1 MISIR
6 INKINISM
14 RFTPNIVT
22 KLLILVTVVLTSCT
36 NNSDLIKSV
45 DFKNKNL
52 EYMGRIGKTDSTS
65 ELYWSGSSIKIEFQ
79 GTEISATLQD
89 EKGNNYYNIIIDN
102 DSIYTLHTNSNKTTY
117 QLVDDLEEGKHT
129 VQIFK
134 RTEWNKGKTSFY
146 GFSFKEKSKVY
157 PIAKKKIAI
166 EFYGD
171 SITSGYA
178 VDDNSG
184 GDSPDSIYTNS
195 YNSYASV
202 TARYF
207 DADYTCISRGG
218 IGIMVSWYPLI
229 MPEMY
234 DRIDPNDVTGKW
246 DFTQSNPDIVIIN
259 LFQNDSWLVNKPD
272 HASFKSKF
280 GKEKPSDEFIVKSYS
295 DFVKT
300 IRNKYPNASI
310 ICMLGNMDITDE
322 KSVWPGYVTKAVSEL
337 KDNNITTLFVPYKNT
352 PGHPKVEEQQLI
364 ANSLISLIEK
374 RFN

>member
-1 MISIR
+1 
-6 INKINISM
+6 M
-14 RFTPNIVT
+14 RFILNIVPN
-22 KLLILVTVVLTSCT
+22 LIIFVAVVFTSCT
-36 NNSDLIKSV
+36 NDNDLIKNV

-65 ELYWSGSSIKIEFQ
+65 ELYWSGSSIKIEFL

-89 EKGNNYYNIIIDN
+89 ENGDNYFNIIIDN
-102 DSIYTLHTNSNKTTY
+102 DSIYTLHTNSDKTSY
-117 QLVDDLEEGKHT
+117 QLVDNLEDGKHT

-157 PIAKKKIAI
+157 PIAKKNIAI

-178 VDDNSG
+178 VEDNTG
-184 GDSPDSIYTNS
+184 GDSPDSVYTNS

-207 DADYTCISRGG
+207 NADYTCISRGG

-229 MPEMY
+229 MPELY
-234 DRIDPNDVTGKW
+234 DRLDPNDATSKW

-272 HASFKSKF
+272 NAQFKSKF
-280 GKEKPSDEFIVKSYS
+280 GEEKPNEEFIVNSYS
-295 DFVKT
+295 NFVKT

-310 ICMLGNMDITDE
+310 ICMLGNMDITSDE
-322 KSVWPGYVTKAVSEL
+322 SPWPGYVKKAVSSL
-337 KDNNITTLFVPYKNT
+337 KDNNISTLFVPYKNT

-374 RFN
+374 KVN